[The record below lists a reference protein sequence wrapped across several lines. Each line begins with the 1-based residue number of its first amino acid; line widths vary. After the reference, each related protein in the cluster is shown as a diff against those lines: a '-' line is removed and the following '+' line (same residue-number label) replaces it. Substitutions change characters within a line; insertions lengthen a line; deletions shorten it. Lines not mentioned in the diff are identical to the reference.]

1 MDGGCAHFS
10 KLFYE
15 EGEKL
20 LFSTKKPKKKS
31 SNTMWP
37 CSSFHAFMAK
47 HFTGV
52 RRTCTGIQ
60 HTALL
65 CTLDVQACAALEAH
79 SNHAETVHCPKDCND
94 PIHSVIKRHTYQQL
108 IATGARVCRRSVK
121 LLSLFAVLSALSVT
135 GARHGQTAK
144 ALSSPFDAI
153 RFF

>member
-31 SNTMWP
+31 SNTIWP

-65 CTLDVQACAALEAH
+65 CTLDGQACAAFEAH
-79 SNHAETVHCPKDCND
+79 SNHAETVQPCHCPKDCND
-94 PIHSVIKRHTYQQL
+94 PMHSMYSTIQRHTCMP
-108 IATGARVCRRSVK
+108 AMGSFSV
-121 LLSLFAVLSALSVT
+121 AL
-135 GARHGQTAK
+135 QAK
-144 ALSSPFDAI
+144 FIQSYNSKNEQCS
-153 RFF
+153 